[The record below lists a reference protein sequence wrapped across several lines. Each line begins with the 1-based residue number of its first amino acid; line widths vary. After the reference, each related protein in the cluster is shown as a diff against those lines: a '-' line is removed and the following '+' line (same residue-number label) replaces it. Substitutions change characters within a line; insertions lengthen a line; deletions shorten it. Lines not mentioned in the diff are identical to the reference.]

1 MGHVNIQTRC
11 AGNDPSVKVSVLVMC
26 ILSFVYNSAKVGK
39 CYIVNLITYSTLK
52 TVNCKKGMKHIF
64 AHSNFFIDN
73 SYDHY
78 S

>member
-1 MGHVNIQTRC
+1 MVEHIDNFNTLCRTT
-11 AGNDPSVKVSVLVMC
+11 GNDPSGKVSVLVMC
-26 ILSFVYNSAKVGK
+26 MLSFVYKVGK

-73 SYDHY
+73 S
-78 S
+78 